1 MAAGAGGR
9 SAAPAPHAARARQ
22 PRPGGHAGP
31 VSSVRQVLGLGAWP
45 SERLVAQL
53 GARTG
58 AGGACEGSREP
69 LALGVSA
76 CAWLKKAAATSSR
89 SPGPT
94 LSEYQAAGELPGA
107 FFLLSCFSS
116 PPIQS
121 GQSTPISFQGR
132 EETGPGVPRLTQVF
146 AAMGAVMGT
155 FSSLQT
161 KQRRPSKGKHSI
173 LRLLPWIGLGAPSV
187 MLG

>member
-107 FFLLSCFSS
+107 FFCFLAFPLLQFKVGN
-116 PPIQS
+116 PHRFLFR
-121 GQSTPISFQGR
+121 GGKRQGL
-132 EETGPGVPRLTQVF
+132 GSQDSHK
-146 AAMGAVMGT
+146 
-155 FSSLQT
+155 SSL
-161 KQRRPSKGKHSI
+161 
-173 LRLLPWIGLGAPSV
+173 PWGLSWAPSRPCRPNKGDPLKV
-187 MLG
+187 STLSSVCSPG